1 MSAGTNPDA
10 RSVSGRVGDGRAP
23 GDRDAV
29 GPEQAPA
36 KTSATA
42 IALRRC
48 MAFTLAGAPVL
59 GGLLACRA
67 VRGLGTVINLVTV
80 ALGGSAGVLLG
91 DRLPE
96 SMRRTI
102 MQGLGLVTIAVAI
115 GGLEPLYD
123 ADRGLRRFVILIAS
137 IILGGLIGEYL
148 RLEERLEVA
157 GETLRRRFGAPNRRP
172 GARGGSGFV
181 EGFVTASTI
190 FCVGPL
196 TELGAVEDGLGGS
209 IRLLVVKSA
218 LDGFAAIGLA
228 SVFGVGVLA
237 SLLTIAALQ
246 GALTLLAFAI
256 EPILSGEALAELG
269 AVGSLLILGIGLRL
283 MDIVRVRVLNLLPAV
298 LLGAVAAG
306 LVDLI
311 L

>member
-1 MSAGTNPDA
+1 M
-10 RSVSGRVGDGRAP
+10 
-23 GDRDAV
+23 
-29 GPEQAPA
+29 
-36 KTSATA
+36 
-42 IALRRC
+42 
-48 MAFTLAGAPVL
+48 
-59 GGLLACRA
+59 
-67 VRGLGTVINLVTV
+67 
-80 ALGGSAGVLLG
+80 LLG

-137 IILGGLIGEYL
+137 IIVGGLIGEYL
-148 RLEERLEVA
+148 RLEERLEAA
-157 GETLRRRFGAPNRRP
+157 GEALRRRFGAPADGRS
-172 GARGGSGFV
+172 GTRGNSGFV

-196 TELGAVEDGLGGS
+196 TVLGAVEDGLGGS

-218 LDGFAAIGLA
+218 LDGFGAIGLA

-256 EPILSGEALAELG
+256 EPILSAEALAELG

-283 MDIVRVRVLNLLPAV
+283 LDIVRVRVLNLLPAV
-298 LLGAVAAG
+298 LLGAIVAGFA
-306 LVDLI
+306 DLI

>member
-1 MSAGTNPDA
+1 M
-10 RSVSGRVGDGRAP
+10 
-23 GDRDAV
+23 
-29 GPEQAPA
+29 
-36 KTSATA
+36 
-42 IALRRC
+42 
-48 MAFTLAGAPVL
+48 
-59 GGLLACRA
+59 
-67 VRGLGTVINLVTV
+67 RGLGTVINLVTV

-148 RLEERLEVA
+148 RLEERLEAA
-157 GETLRRRFGAPNRRP
+157 GEALRKRFGAPADGRL
-172 GARGGSGFV
+172 GTRGGSGFV

-196 TELGAVEDGLGGS
+196 TVLGAVEDGLGGS

-246 GALTLLAFAI
+246 GGLTLLAFAI
-256 EPILSGEALAELG
+256 EPILSTEALAELG

-283 MDIVRVRVLNLLPAV
+283 LDIVRVRVLNLLPAV
-298 LLGAVAAG
+298 LLGAIVAG

>member
-1 MSAGTNPDA
+1 MTGPYRLALGSLLGCARARNRKHQPDC
-10 RSVSGRVGDGRAP
+10 DRAP
-23 GDRDAV
+23 
-29 GPEQAPA
+29 
-36 KTSATA
+36 
-42 IALRRC
+42 ALHGFKLVPRR
-48 MAFTLAGAPVL
+48 LARGSFASVP
-59 GGLLACRA
+59 A
-67 VRGLGTVINLVTV
+67 VRGLGTIINLATV

-137 IILGGLIGEYL
+137 IIVGGLIGEYL
-148 RLEERLEVA
+148 RLEERLEAA
-157 GETLRRRFGAPNRRP
+157 GEALRRRFGAPADGRP
-172 GARGGSGFV
+172 GIRGNSGFV

-196 TELGAVEDGLGGS
+196 TVLGAVEDGLGGS

-256 EPILSGEALAELG
+256 EPIMSAEALAELG

-283 MDIVRVRVLNLLPAV
+283 LDIVRVRVLNLLPAV
-298 LLGAVAAG
+298 LLGAIVAGFA
-306 LVDLI
+306 DLI